1 MFFQFSYGRDFPLGE
16 KFGEDLVHTRF
27 LRDGMG
33 NSFLIPREH
42 DDFFHTQSVE
52 ALDGMEGFWTQC
64 VCKREHS
71 QSGYFVSLAD
81 TDPNTRFAVLGKGS
95 RRKSDCIH
103 SGCIAFAEKTLAADE
118 KPTTADRGF
127 RTLSGGRLKVGR
139 LG

>member
-1 MFFQFSYGRDFPLGE
+1 M
-16 KFGEDLVHTRF
+16 V
-27 LRDGMG
+27 
-33 NSFLIPREH
+33 
-42 DDFFHTQSVE
+42 
-52 ALDGMEGFWTQC
+52 EGFRTQG

-95 RRKSDCIH
+95 RGESDCIH
-103 SGCIAFAEKTLAADE
+103 SGCIAFAEKTLAANE
-118 KPTTADRGF
+118 ESSAADGGF